1 MGVTRRISTELTLD
15 GEKAFKDQ
23 MSSVNR
29 ELETL
34 KTEMKLSEATFK
46 GQANTVEALTDKD
59 RILREEIE
67 HISFGTSSSRTR
79 VEAAKFMNDA
89 GIIGAAALGR

>member
-15 GEKAFKDQ
+15 GEKAFEDQ

-34 KTEMKLSEATFK
+34 KTEMKLSEAEFK
-46 GQANTVEALTDKD
+46 GQANL
-59 RILREEIE
+59 
-67 HISFGTSSSRTR
+67 S
-79 VEAAKFMNDA
+79 
-89 GIIGAAALGR
+89 II